1 MGTKNNHVAMLVF
14 SYYPND
20 VRVRREAEAL
30 AQSGFEVDII
40 CLQGETEEKR
50 GEFNKTNIYR
60 LPVRRKRSGKFRYL
74 WQYVGFII
82 LAFLQLS
89 FLHVR
94 KKYHIIHVHNMP
106 DILVLSALIPRLTGA
121 KIILDLHDPMPEL
134 YMTLFRIKASNPM
147 IRVLFYL
154 EKLSIRFSNLAL
166 TPNKA
171 FRDIFISRGC
181 PDWKIHV
188 VMNSPQEDIFKRR
201 EKASGLNFAVRENA
215 FVLMF
220 HGNILERHGL
230 DTALEA
236 LARLK
241 NKIPNLLFHVYGDGD
256 FVPKLLEKADRQDLK
271 DIVKFHG
278 IVPLEEIAFAI
289 NSIDLGIIP
298 NKMTPFT
305 NVNLP
310 TRIFEYLSMYK
321 PVVVPRTKGIMDYFD
336 EESLLF
342 FDAGNVD
349 SLTKAILAA
358 YNNPSYCKL
367 VLEKGIKVYKE
378 HRWELQKKHFV
389 QLVKKL

>member
-1 MGTKNNHVAMLVF
+1 
-14 SYYPND
+14 
-20 VRVRREAEAL
+20 
-30 AQSGFEVDII
+30 
-40 CLQGETEEKR
+40 
-50 GEFNKTNIYR
+50 
-60 LPVRRKRSGKFRYL
+60 
-74 WQYVGFII
+74 
-82 LAFLQLS
+82 
-89 FLHVR
+89 
-94 KKYHIIHVHNMP
+94 
-106 DILVLSALIPRLTGA
+106 
-121 KIILDLHDPMPEL
+121 
-134 YMTLFRIKASNPM
+134 
-147 IRVLFYL
+147 
-154 EKLSIRFSNLAL
+154 
-166 TPNKA
+166 
-171 FRDIFISRGC
+171 
-181 PDWKIHV
+181 
-188 VMNSPQEDIFKRR
+188 
-201 EKASGLNFAVRENA
+201 
-215 FVLMF
+215 
-220 HGNILERHGL
+220 
-230 DTALEA
+230 
-236 LARLK
+236 
-241 NKIPNLLFHVYGDGD
+241 
-256 FVPKLLEKADRQDLK
+256 VPKLLEKADRQFLK

-305 NVNLP
+305 NLNLP